1 MRITLRSFWIKA
13 FGVKAVVIAA
23 AVGALGLAAAPR
35 TAAHCDSLDGPV
47 VKAAKRALDTAD
59 VTPTLKWVRETD
71 EEEIRRAFADAL
83 SVREMGPKAR
93 ELADT
98 HFFETL
104 VRVHRFG
111 EGAPY
116 TGLRPAGSAVEPGI
130 AAADV
135 AVESGSPEA
144 LVQQMSEEIAAG
156 IRRRFARVSETSQH
170 ADESVAAGRAY
181 VEAYV
186 DFIHYVER
194 LHEEAGAH
202 HGAEASAA
210 PHHSR

>member
-98 HFFETL
+98 H
-104 VRVHRFG
+104 
-111 EGAPY
+111 Y